1 MSEKILGINVSNR
14 TLNFLQL
21 CGLVVYMIGTAA
33 GAIALTRIERIKLV
47 EHNTAGWFER
57 MDMFGPT

>member
-1 MSEKILGINVSNR
+1 MSEKILGIDVSNR

-21 CGLVVYMIGTAA
+21 CGLGAYLIGMAA
-33 GAIALTRIERIKLV
+33 GAIALTRIERIKL

-57 MDMFGPT
+57 MDLFGPT